1 MTEDQY
7 ILFHCPGTTDQSFF
21 DENSRD
27 NCCEPFIALRNR
39 CAELGYTLE
48 VTKSQDLDACK
59 WIIFWDVTSMGAS
72 AWDRKPA
79 GEIGNTTPQHA
90 TREIYAEATAR
101 GFEDRLTL
109 MLSEPGSVCAQNED
123 ISAHNKFRHVFT
135 WNASLADGK
144 RYIRTYLPVTAVY
157 PEVPILPFSKK
168 RMLVDISGNKASSH
182 TRELYTERR
191 DTIRFFDREYSDDF
205 DLYGLGWNT
214 HPDTGLWNRASNGH
228 LGDHFYQTY
237 RGTVRHKW
245 DVLPKYKFTIC
256 YENIRDERDYVS
268 QRIFDVLRC
277 GCVPIYLGAPNIAE
291 YVDKDAF
298 LDRSAFAS
306 NRELAEY
313 TSTISEK
320 EYDRFL
326 EAGRDYLA
334 SEKFKLFLSPHFVKT
349 MVNALGLERSC

>member
-1 MTEDQY
+1 MTEERY

-27 NCCEPFIALRNR
+27 NCCEPFIALKNR

-48 VTKSQDLDACK
+48 VTKNQDLDACK
-59 WIIFWDVTSMGAS
+59 WIVFWDVTSM
-72 AWDRKPA
+72 WPA
-79 GEIGNTTPQHA
+79 TPPHA
-90 TREIYAEATAR
+90 AREIYAEATAR

-135 WNASLADGK
+135 WSAALADGK

-157 PEVPILPFSKK
+157 PEVPIVPFSKK

-182 TRELYTERR
+182 ARELYKERR
-191 DTIRFFDREYSDDF
+191 DTIRYFDREYSDDF
-205 DLYGLGWNT
+205 DLYGFGWNT
-214 HPDTGLWNRASNGH
+214 HPDTGLWNRASNRDP
-228 LGDHFYQTY
+228 GDHFYQTY

-245 DVLPKYKFTIC
+245 DVLPKYKFNIC
-256 YENIRDERDYVS
+256 YENIRDESDYVS

-291 YVDKDAF
+291 YVDREAF

-306 NRELAEY
+306 NRDLAEY
-313 TSTISEK
+313 ISTISEK

-334 SEKFKLFLSPHFVKT
+334 SDKFKLFLSPHFVKT
-349 MVNALGLERSC
+349 MVDALGLERSC

>member
-1 MTEDQY
+1 MTEDRY

-27 NCCEPFIALRNR
+27 NCCEPFIALKNR

-59 WIIFWDVTSMGAS
+59 WIIFWDVPSMGA
-72 AWDRKPA
+72 AALDPKQA
-79 GEIGNTTPQHA
+79 GESGNATAQPA
-90 TREIYAEATAR
+90 TREIYAEAAAR

-109 MLSEPGSVCAQNED
+109 MLSEPGSVCARNED
-123 ISAHNKFRHVFT
+123 ISAHSKFKYVFT
-135 WNASLADGK
+135 WKAGLADEK
-144 RYIRTYLPVTAVY
+144 RYIHTYLPVTAVY
-157 PEVPILPFSKK
+157 PEVPTVPFSKK

-182 TRELYTERR
+182 PRELYTERR
-191 DTIRFFDREYSDDF
+191 DTVRFFDREYSDDF
-205 DLYGLGWNT
+205 DLYGFGWNT
-214 HPDTGLWNRASNGH
+214 RPDTGLWNRASNRH
-228 LGDHFYQTY
+228 PGDHFYQTY

-245 DVLPKYKFTIC
+245 DVLPKYRFNIC
-256 YENIRDERDYVS
+256 YENICDERDYVS

-277 GCVPIYLGAPNIAE
+277 GCVPIYLGAPNIAD

-298 LDRSAFAS
+298 LDRTAFAS

-313 TSTISEK
+313 LSTIPEK

-334 SEKFKLFLSPHFVKT
+334 SDKFKLFLSPHFVKT
-349 MVNALGLERSC
+349 IVDALGLERT